1 MNNTIVQAIFDIAVL
16 VLLWCAGVHDVKT
29 RMVKPSVQWT
39 FLGLGLAHVAFL
51 FATEEGLYAPLNCLF
66 TGLGVMLFYLL
77 LVFIFETGIGG
88 GDTKMTALL
97 GLYLGW
103 EQGFAVVIAH
113 CLAAF
118 VYVGA
123 MKLFK
128 KKHIASVPAM
138 LYMAI
143 AYTLVKGASWT
154 MYLINSL

>member
-1 MNNTIVQAIFDIAVL
+1 MDIAVL
-16 VLLWCAGVHDVKT
+16 VLLWCAGIHDVKT
-29 RMVKPSVQWT
+29 RMVKPSVQLT
-39 FLGLGLAHVAFL
+39 FLGIGIVHLVYL
-51 FATEEGLYAPLNCLF
+51 FITADSLYAPLNCLF
-66 TGLGVMLFYLL
+66 TGIGIMAFYLL

-103 EQGFAVVIAH
+103 EQGFLVICVH

-118 VYVGA
+118 VFVGA

-138 LYMAI
+138 LYMAV
-143 AYTLVKGASWT
+143 AYTLVKGVSWT
-154 MYLINSL
+154 MQII